1 MAKPTKKK
9 PSPTARLKKRQ
20 VKPSN
25 GKQKGGASFDID
37 FDPADQLRR
46 THGAATAPLPKN
58 LSTETSSEV
67 LNRLWAIIESRR
79 SANPEISHSARLL
92 SKGTQRVAQKLGEE
106 SVECLLELIGGNR
119 TGLIGESADVLYHL
133 LVAWVSAGIRPEEV
147 WRELER
153 RERVSRLS
161 GAEDVSLKRLVGTI
175 QLGTT
180 KIP

>member
-1 MAKPTKKK
+1 
-9 PSPTARLKKRQ
+9 
-20 VKPSN
+20 
-25 GKQKGGASFDID
+25 
-37 FDPADQLRR
+37 
-46 THGAATAPLPKN
+46 
-58 LSTETSSEV
+58 V